1 MPSLVLVLL
10 SLEHLNN
17 YHDLI
22 LHFYEL
28 NSHYR
33 NVLGLLLYSE
43 DLLNGFYL
51 RVGPSLS
58 FFHRTGLFHGGSG
71 ISWDLSFHASD
82 WTY

>member
-1 MPSLVLVLL
+1 MSPLVLALL
-10 SLEHLNN
+10 SLEYFKN